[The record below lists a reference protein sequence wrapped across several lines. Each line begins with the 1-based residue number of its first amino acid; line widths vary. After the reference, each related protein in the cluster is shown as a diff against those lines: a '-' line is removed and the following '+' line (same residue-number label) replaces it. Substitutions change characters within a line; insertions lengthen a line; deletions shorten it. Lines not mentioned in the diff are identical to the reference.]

1 MKKFFS
7 TILIGSLLWCSI
19 SFAEWVSF
27 IDDYKF
33 FGDDVWNYE
42 DESIKKDKDYTYVW
56 IMQDFTNLPKGS
68 VPMSVQYYI
77 KINCKLMQ
85 YDYMEAINYRFPL
98 GTGESRNFN
107 YPEVEWRSSPPGSV
121 YDQILKVICSK

>member
-1 MKKFFS
+1 MKKFLS
-7 TILIGSLLWCSI
+7 ILIVSLLWCNI
-19 SFAEWVSF
+19 SLAEWIPF
-27 IDDYKF
+27 PDTYKF
-33 FGDDVWNYE
+33 FGDDVWHYE
-42 DESIKKDKDYTYVW
+42 DESIKKDKNYTYVW
-56 IMQDFTNLPKGS
+56 IMQDFTALPKGS

-98 GTGESRNFN
+98 GTGASRKFH

-121 YDQILKVICSK
+121 YDKILKSICSK

>member
-1 MKKFFS
+1 MKKIL
-7 TILIGSLLWCSI
+7 TILIASLLWCNI
-19 SFAEWVSF
+19 SFAEWVLVAVTEK
-27 IDDYKF
+27 DYF
-33 FGDDVWNYE
+33 YYE

-56 IMQDFTNLPKGS
+56 IMQDFTALPKGS

-85 YDYMEAINYRFPL
+85 YDYMEAINYRFAL
-98 GTGESRNFN
+98 GTGASRKFH

-121 YDQILKVICSK
+121 YDKILKSICSK